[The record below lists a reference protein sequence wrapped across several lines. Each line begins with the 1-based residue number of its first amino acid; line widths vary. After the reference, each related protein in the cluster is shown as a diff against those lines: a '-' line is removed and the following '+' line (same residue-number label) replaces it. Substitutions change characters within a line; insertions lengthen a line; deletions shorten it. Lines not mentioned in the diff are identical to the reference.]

1 MKPAG
6 GKRSSKRDLI
16 LNVFMRQEG
25 HLSADELY
33 DQVRKDDPGMK
44 RLVDL
49 TISNMMASG
58 ELAKLY
64 NKWFTSPIPPKNVS
78 VNLPMGSTLKGLF
91 ANPNDKPMEDYA
103 IK

>member
-1 MKPAG
+1 MGELGLRPGAKPIKSARIVG
-6 GKRSSKRDLI
+6 E
-16 LNVFMRQEG
+16 V
-25 HLSADELY
+25 LSVEPIA
-33 DQVRKDDPGMK
+33 VMIRKDDPGMK

-103 IK
+103 KK